1 MNIDVILNQLIEPYI
16 FKVHI
21 SSALIFAIEGF
32 YPQDSYGFTI
42 TFFQDFYQA
51 LPLITLVISMI
62 ASSFGMT
69 KFFLQGPISILPKNS
84 PVNGL
89 ISLPF
94 VCMLLINT
102 MFGVRVLC
110 I

>member
-1 MNIDVILNQLIEPYI
+1 M
-16 FKVHI
+16 
-21 SSALIFAIEGF
+21 G
-32 YPQDSYGFTI
+32 
-42 TFFQDFYQA
+42 
-51 LPLITLVISMI
+51 I

-69 KFFLQGPISILPKNS
+69 KFFLQGPIPILPKNS

-89 ISLPF
+89 VSLPF

-110 I
+110 IENAFFTQYRYERFYTDGRNAFHETIDPIIPPEYRILAYLAPSLVSFTINIIKLISSG